1 MKARFRR
8 PGGFWTPVLLS
19 LVAACGEGPAE
30 PRKPTKLAVVSGSN
44 QSGPVGEAL
53 PGRIIVRASDGQ
65 GPLADVV
72 VTASVESGA
81 GGSAAP
87 ASLTTDADGNAE
99 TTWTLG
105 GQIGTQT
112 LTFTTTGVPAAAVT
126 AAATAGSAA
135 LIFPVSAGFQLTVV
149 SRTVT
154 VIPRVQVTD
163 LFGNAI
169 AGVPV
174 TFEPEGGGTVTG
186 ANPSTGPDGTA
197 TVGSWTIGPD
207 VITYVLRARIAGGT
221 VATFQA
227 QGIPAT
233 FVAAGGNGQTANTGT
248 AVAAA
253 PAVRAGRDDGSPL
266 PDVLVTFAITGGGGI
281 VQGNPVITGADGI
294 ARATR
299 WILGATP
306 GANTVEARIVGKD
319 PVAFQATGVPAVP
332 ATAVAGSATTQT
344 GFFGNFVNAPPSLR
358 VNDAQGNPVAGIPV
372 TFTTTQ
378 GDGVLTGATA
388 TTDFDGQARL
398 GAWRLGNAPTHTLTA
413 ATGSLP
419 AVSFSVTASTPPPS
433 TFTIDVRF
441 VTTAP
446 ALPPTPAQQAA
457 FDQAAARWKEILISG
472 DAPYPV
478 NEQPSFCYPAM
489 IETVPGVVIFAK
501 LQAIDGV
508 NGILGQA
515 GPCIV
520 RDDPGYLA
528 AVGVMQ
534 FDTADLVGLEA
545 SGRLN
550 AVILHEMGHVLGFG
564 TLWNF
569 LTNALLTGAGS
580 SDPFFNGSST
590 RGAFLASVA
599 AGSAFT
605 GNPVPVENTGG
616 GGTRD
621 SHWREATVSNEL
633 MTGFLNQGVNPLS
646 AFTAASFRDL
656 GYVVND
662 AVSEQF
668 TFQAFLQTVLQ
679 PSFRIVEGKLPG
691 PILVIDRRGRV
702 VRRVERQ

>member
-1 MKARFRR
+1 MNAPLRA
-8 PGGFWTPVLLS
+8 PGAVWAPVILY
-19 LVAACGEGPAE
+19 LVAACGGGPAE
-30 PRKPTKLAVVSGSN
+30 PRKPTRLDVVSGNN
-44 QSGPVGEAL
+44 QLGPVGEAL
-53 PGRIIVRASDGQ
+53 SGTVVVRASDGQ
-65 GPLADVV
+65 GPLGGVV
-72 VTASVESGA
+72 VTAAVESGA
-81 GGSAAP
+81 GGSASP
-87 ASLTTDADGNAE
+87 SSLTTDADGNAE

-105 GQIGTQT
+105 SRIGTQT
-112 LTFTTTGVPAAAVT
+112 LTLTTSGVPAAAVT
-126 AAATAGSAA
+126 ATATAGNAA

-149 SRTVT
+149 GRAVT

-174 TFEPEGGGTVTG
+174 TFEPDAGGTVTG
-186 ANPSTGPDGTA
+186 ATPSTGSDGTA
-197 TVGSWTIGPD
+197 AVGSWTIGPD
-207 VITYVLRARIAGGT
+207 ALAYVLSARIAGGA

-233 FVAAGGNGQTANTGT
+233 FVAAGGNGQSANTGT
-248 AVAAA
+248 AVAAP

-266 PDVLVTFAITGGGGI
+266 PGVLVSFAITGGGGI
-281 VQGNPVITGADGI
+281 VQGGPVPTGGDGI

-299 WILGATP
+299 WILGTTP
-306 GANTVEARIVGKD
+306 GPNAAEARIAGKE
-319 PVAFQATGVPAVP
+319 PIVFQATGVLAQPA
-332 ATAVAGSATTQT
+332 ASVAGSSTSQT
-344 GFFGNFVNAPPSLR
+344 GFFGNFVPEPPSLR
-358 VNDAQGNPVAGIPV
+358 VTDAQGNPVAGIPV
-372 TFTTTQ
+372 IFATTQ
-378 GDGVLTGATA
+378 GDGVLTGPAPV
-388 TTDFDGQARL
+388 TDFDGQARL
-398 GAWRLGNAPTHTLTA
+398 GAWRLGNAPTH
-413 ATGSLP
+413 
-419 AVSFSVTASTPPPS
+419 AVSATTGALPPVGFSVTASAPPPS

-446 ALPPTPAQQAA
+446 AVPPTPAQQTA

-478 NEQPSFCYPAM
+478 NEQASFCYPA
-489 IETVPGVVIFAK
+489 INETVPGVVIFAK

-528 AVGVMQ
+528 AVGLMQ
-534 FDTADLVGLEA
+534 FDIADLVGLES

-569 LTNALLTGAGS
+569 LSNALLTGAGS

-599 AGSAFT
+599 AGSTFT
-605 GNPVPVENTGG
+605 GTPVPVENTGG

-668 TFQAFLQTVLQ
+668 TFQAFLQAVLQ

-702 VRRVERQ
+702 LRRVERQ

>member
-1 MKARFRR
+1 MNAPFRMAGSCWA
-8 PGGFWTPVLLS
+8 PALLAV
-19 LVAACGEGPAE
+19 VAACGDGPAE
-30 PRKPTKLAVVSGSN
+30 PRKPTKLEVVSGSN
-44 QSGPVGEAL
+44 QVGSVGEAL
-53 PGRIIVRASDGQ
+53 PGKIIVRASDAQ

-72 VTASVESGA
+72 VTVAVESGA
-81 GGSAAP
+81 GGSASP
-87 ASLTTDADGNAE
+87 SNLTTDADGNAE

-105 GQIGTQT
+105 SKIGTQT
-112 LTFTTTGVPAAAVT
+112 LTFTTTGVPATAVT
-126 AAATAGSAA
+126 AAVTAGSAA

-149 SRTVT
+149 SRAVT

-163 LFGNAI
+163 LFGNTI

-174 TFEPEGGGTVTG
+174 TFEAEDGGVVTG
-186 ANPSTGPDGTA
+186 ATPSTGPDGTA
-197 TVGSWTIGPD
+197 SVGAWTIGPD
-207 VITYVLRARIAGGT
+207 AITYVLRARIAGGT

-233 FVAAGGNGQTANTGT
+233 FVVAGGNGQSANTGT
-248 AVAAA
+248 AVATA

-281 VQGNPVITGADGI
+281 IQGSTVPTGADGI

-299 WILGATP
+299 WILGAAP
-306 GANTVEARIVGKD
+306 GPNAAEARITGKD
-319 PVAFQATGVPAVP
+319 AIAFQATGVQAVP
-332 ATAVAGSATTQT
+332 AVAVAGSATSQT
-344 GFFGNFVNAPPSLR
+344 GFFGNFVNAPPSVL

-372 TFTTTQ
+372 TFATTQ

-398 GAWRLGNAPTHTLTA
+398 SAWRLGNAPTHVVA
-413 ATGSLP
+413 ATSGTLP
-419 AVSFSVTASTPPPS
+419 PVTFSVSASAPPPS
-433 TFTIDVRF
+433 SFTIDVRF

-446 ALPPTPAQQAA
+446 SVPPTPAQQAA

-472 DAPYPV
+472 DAPYPM
-478 NEQPSFCYPAM
+478 NEAAFFQCPA
-489 IETVPGVVIFAK
+489 INETAPGVIIFAK
-501 LQAIDGV
+501 LQNIDGV

-528 AVGVMQ
+528 AMGVML

-545 SGRLN
+545 TGRLN

-569 LTNALLTGAGS
+569 LTNELLTGAGS

-599 AGSAFT
+599 AGSTFT
-605 GNPVPVENTGG
+605 GNPVPVENSGG

-621 SHWREATVSNEL
+621 SHWREVTVTNEL

-668 TFQAFLQTVLQ
+668 TFQAFLQSVLQ
-679 PSFRIVEGKLPG
+679 PSFRIVEGQLPG

>member
-1 MKARFRR
+1 MNAPFRV
-8 PGGFWTPVLLS
+8 PGLFWAPVLLS
-19 LVAACGEGPAE
+19 VVAACGGGPAE
-30 PRKPTKLAVVSGSN
+30 PRKPTKLEVVSGSN
-44 QSGPVGEAL
+44 QAGPVGEAL
-53 PGRIIVRASDGQ
+53 PGKIIVRAGDAQ
-65 GPLADVV
+65 GPLANVAI
-72 VTASVESGA
+72 TATVESGA
-81 GGSAAP
+81 GGT
-87 ASLTTDADGNAE
+87 ASPRNLTTDADGNAE

-105 GQIGTQT
+105 SKIGTQT
-112 LTFTTTGVPAAAVT
+112 LTFTTTGVPPAAVT
-126 AAATAGSAA
+126 AAASAGGAA
-135 LIFPVSAGFQLTVV
+135 LVFPVSAGFQLTVV
-149 SRTVT
+149 GRAVS

-174 TFEPEGGGTVTG
+174 TFEPEGPGTVTG
-186 ANPSTGPDGTA
+186 ATPSTGSDGTA
-197 TVGSWTIGPD
+197 SVGSWTIGPD
-207 VITYVLRARIAGGT
+207 VITHVLRARITGGT

-233 FVAAGGNGQTANTGT
+233 VVAVGGNGQSANTGT
-248 AVAAA
+248 AVATA
-253 PAVRAGRDDGSPL
+253 PAVRAGRDDGSPI

-281 VQGNPVITGADGI
+281 VQGSPAISGADGI

-299 WILGATP
+299 WILGAAP
-306 GANTVEARIVGKD
+306 GSNAVEARIVGKD
-319 PVAFQATGVPAVP
+319 PIAFQATGVQAVP
-332 ATAVAGSATTQT
+332 ATAVAGSPTSQT
-344 GFFGNFVNAPPSLR
+344 GFFGNFVGAPPSLR
-358 VNDAQGNPVAGIPV
+358 VNDNQGNPVAGVPV
-372 TFTTTQ
+372 TFTATQ

-398 GAWRLGNAPTHTLTA
+398 SAWRLGNAATHTVA
-413 ATGSLP
+413 ASSGSLSP
-419 AVSFSVTASTPPPS
+419 VTFNVTASAPPPG

-446 ALPPTPAQQAA
+446 AVPPTPAQQAA

-478 NEQPSFCYPAM
+478 NEQASFCYPA
-489 IETVPGVVIFAK
+489 INETVPGVVIFAR

-534 FDTADLVGLEA
+534 FDTADLTGLETT
-545 SGRLN
+545 GRLN
-550 AVILHEMGHVLGFG
+550 SVILHEMGHVLGFG

-569 LTNALLTGAGS
+569 LTNELLTGAGGA
-580 SDPFFNGSST
+580 DPFFNGSST

-599 AGSAFT
+599 SGSTFT

-668 TFQAFLQTVLQ
+668 TFQAFLQSVFQ

>member
-1 MKARFRR
+1 MNALLRA
-8 PGGFWTPVLLS
+8 PGPCWAPVLLS
-19 LVAACGEGPAE
+19 VVAACGGGPAE
-30 PRKPTKLAVVSGSN
+30 PRKPTRLDVVSGSN
-44 QSGPVGEAL
+44 QSGPVGETL
-53 PGRIIVRASDGQ
+53 PGRITVRASDAE

-72 VTASVESGA
+72 VTVAVESSA

-105 GQIGTQT
+105 SKIGTQT
-112 LTFTTTGVPAAAVT
+112 LTFTTAGVPATAVT
-126 AAATAGSAA
+126 AAATAGTAA

-149 SRTVT
+149 SRAVS

-163 LFGNAI
+163 LLGNSL

-186 ANPSTGPDGTA
+186 ATPSTGFDGTA
-197 TVGSWTIGPD
+197 SIGSWTIGPD
-207 VITYVLRARIAGGT
+207 AQTYTLRARIAGGT

-233 FVAAGGNGQTANTGT
+233 FVAAGGSGQSTNTGT
-248 AVAAA
+248 AVASA

-266 PDVLVTFAITGGGGI
+266 PGVLVTFAITGGGGI
-281 VQGNPVITGADGI
+281 VQGSPVQTGVDGI

-299 WILGATP
+299 WILGTTP
-306 GANTVEARIVGKD
+306 GPNAAEARITGKD
-319 PVAFQATGVPAVP
+319 PVGFQATGVLAVP
-332 ATAVAGSATTQT
+332 VAAVAGSATSQT

-358 VNDAQGNPVAGIPV
+358 LNDAQGNPVAGIPV
-372 TFTTTQ
+372 TFAGTQ
-378 GDGVLTGATA
+378 GDGLLTGATA

-398 GAWRLGNAPTHTLTA
+398 SAWRLGNAPIHTLQ
-413 ATGSLP
+413 ATSGNLLP
-419 AVSFSVTASTPPPS
+419 VTFSATASAPPPS
-433 TFTIDVRF
+433 TFTIEVRF

-446 ALPPTPAQQAA
+446 AVPPTPAQQSA

-478 NEQPSFCYPAM
+478 NEQPAFCYPAM
-489 IETVPGVVIFAK
+489 NETVPGVVIFAK

-528 AVGVMQ
+528 AVGLMQ

-569 LTNALLTGAGS
+569 LSNTLLTGAGS
-580 SDPFFNGSST
+580 SDPVFNGSST

-599 AGSAFT
+599 TGSTFT

-668 TFQAFLQTVLQ
+668 TFQAFLQTVLE
-679 PSFRIVEGKLPG
+679 PPFRIVEGKLPG

>member
-1 MKARFRR
+1 
-8 PGGFWTPVLLS
+8 
-19 LVAACGEGPAE
+19 
-30 PRKPTKLAVVSGSN
+30 VVSGSN

-72 VTASVESGA
+72 VAAAVESST

-105 GQIGTQT
+105 SKIGTQT

-126 AAATAGSAA
+126 AAATAGAAA
-135 LIFPVSAGFQLTVV
+135 LIFPVSAGFQHTVV
-149 SRTVT
+149 SRAVT

-186 ANPSTGPDGTA
+186 ATPSTGSDGTA
-197 TVGSWTIGPD
+197 SVGSWTIGPD
-207 VITYVLRARIAGGT
+207 ALTYVLRGRIAGGT

-233 FVAAGGNGQTANTGT
+233 FVAAGGNGQSANTGT
-248 AVAAA
+248 AVATA

-281 VQGNPVITGADGI
+281 VQGSPVPTGADGI

-299 WILGATP
+299 WILGAAP
-306 GANTVEARIVGKD
+306 GPNAAEARSTGKD
-319 PVAFQATGVPAVP
+319 PIAFQATGVPALP
-332 ATAVAGSATTQT
+332 AAAVAGSSTSQS
-344 GFFGNFVNAPPSLR
+344 GFFGNFVSAPPSLR

-372 TFTTTQ
+372 TFAMSQ

-388 TTDFDGQARL
+388 TTDFEGQARL
-398 GAWRLGNAPTHTLTA
+398 GAWRLGNAPAHTVA
-413 ATGSLP
+413 ATTGVLP
-419 AVSFSVTASTPPPS
+419 PVSFSVTASTPPPS
-433 TFTIDVRF
+433 TFTIEVRF

-446 ALPPTPAQQAA
+446 AVTPTPAQQAA

-478 NEQPSFCYPAM
+478 NEPPTFCYPAM
-489 IETVPGVVIFAK
+489 NETVPGVVIFAK

-534 FDTADLVGLEA
+534 FDTADLVGLES

-569 LTNALLTGAGS
+569 LNNALLTGAGG

-599 AGSAFT
+599 AGSTFT

-621 SHWREATVSNEL
+621 SHWRESTVSNEL

-646 AFTAASFRDL
+646 AITAASFRDL
-656 GYVVND
+656 GYLVND

-668 TFQAFLQTVLQ
+668 TFQAFLQAVLQ

-702 VRRVERQ
+702 VRKVERQ

>member
-1 MKARFRR
+1 MNAGFRV
-8 PGGFWTPVLLS
+8 PGALWAPVVLS
-19 LVAACGEGPAE
+19 VIAACGESPAE
-30 PRKPTKLAVVSGSN
+30 PRKPTRLEIVSGSN
-44 QSGPVGEAL
+44 QSGSVGEAL
-53 PGRIIVRASDGQ
+53 PGKIIVRASDAQ
-65 GPLADVV
+65 GPLPDVV
-72 VTASVESGA
+72 VTVTIESGA
-81 GGSAAP
+81 GGSASP
-87 ASLTTDADGNAE
+87 PSLTTDADGNAE

-105 GQIGTQT
+105 SKLGTQT

-126 AAATAGSAA
+126 AAVSPGSPA

-149 SRTVT
+149 SRAVSL
-154 VIPRVQVTD
+154 IPRVQVTD

-174 TFEPEGGGTVTG
+174 TFEPEDASVVTG
-186 ANPSTGPDGTA
+186 ATPSTGPDGTA
-197 TVGSWTIGPD
+197 SVGSWTIGPD
-207 VITYVLRARIAGGT
+207 PITYVLRARIAGGT

-233 FVAAGGNGQTANTGT
+233 LVVVGGSGQSANTGT
-248 AVAAA
+248 AVATP

-281 VQGNPVITGADGI
+281 VQGSPAITGADGV

-299 WILGATP
+299 WILGAAP
-306 GANTVEARIVGKD
+306 GPNAAEARVVGKD
-319 PVAFQATGVPAVP
+319 AVGFQATGVQAVP
-332 ATAVAGSATTQT
+332 AAAVAGSATSQT
-344 GFFGNFVNAPPSLR
+344 GFFGNFVSAPSLR
-358 VNDAQGNPVAGIPV
+358 VNDNQGNPVAGIPV
-372 TFTTTQ
+372 TFATVQ
-378 GDGVLTGATA
+378 GDGLLTGASA
-388 TTDFDGQARL
+388 TTDFDGLARL
-398 GAWRLGNAPTHTLTA
+398 GAWRLGNAPTHVISATSGTLPPVT
-413 ATGSLP
+413 
-419 AVSFSVTASTPPPS
+419 FSVTASPPPPS
-433 TFTIDVRF
+433 TFTIEVRF
-441 VTTAP
+441 ITTAP
-446 ALPPTPAQQAA
+446 AVQPSPAQQTA

-478 NEQPSFCYPAM
+478 NEQASFCYPAM
-489 IETVPGVVIFAK
+489 NETVPGVVIFAK
-501 LQAIDGV
+501 LQPIDGV

-569 LTNALLTGAGS
+569 LNNDLLSGAGS
-580 SDPFFNGSST
+580 SDPVFTGSST

-599 AGSAFT
+599 AGSTFT

-668 TFQAFLQTVLQ
+668 TFQAFLQSVLQ
-679 PSFRIVEGKLPG
+679 PSFQLVEGKLPG

-702 VRRVERQ
+702 IRRVERQ